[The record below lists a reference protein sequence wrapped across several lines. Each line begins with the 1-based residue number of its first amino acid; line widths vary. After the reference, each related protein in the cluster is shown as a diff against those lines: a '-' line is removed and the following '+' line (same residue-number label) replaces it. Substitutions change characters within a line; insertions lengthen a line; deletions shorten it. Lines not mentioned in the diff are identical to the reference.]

1 MELDPQD
8 DAGLLRRIGAGD
20 VAAFAAL
27 VRRHQAT
34 VLAVALAITG
44 DRGLAEDVTQE
55 ALVKAWRHVGRV
67 REPDRVGAWLA
78 SIARSL
84 ARDRVRRDGRR
95 TRLGGRNPDPHG
107 DRAALAPSALELAVA
122 REDEVLLVEV
132 VTALPAGYREPLL
145 LHYLGGLSL
154 TDIGA
159 ALALGE
165 DAVKQRLSRGRRALR
180 DALGARDVAEP
191 RFARAALA
199 LVPGA
204 AFTDRVVAAAT
215 APPPPPVSGKEAFMR
230 AHPFLAA
237 AVTGAVVVGGGLAVA
252 RSTSSSSPAG
262 TGSSVVPGAAAGQ
275 SAPSSL
281 TRAATPP
288 QARPG
293 AATAGVIAADRA
305 VVAVDGYPSHRDAL
319 LAAIR
324 GARRQAATP
333 AAADAPVVEPK
344 TMIYDFAGETLT
356 AGAEPAPAEPA
367 PASST
372 TLDKRAIRAALV
384 EVRPAILAC
393 YEAGL
398 LRHPGARGTLTLSL
412 TIEGEPGVGGVVSAA
427 EVLPAATTLVDD
439 DLAACAVDVVLG
451 VELPAPVAGT
461 VVTVN
466 YPYVLEPG

>member
-8 DAGLLRRIGAGD
+8 DARLLRRIGAGD

-27 VRRHQAT
+27 VRRHQAA

-44 DRGLAEDVTQE
+44 DRALAEDITQE
-55 ALVKAWRHVGRV
+55 ALVKAWRHVDRV

-95 TRLGGRNPDPHG
+95 RRLAVQHPDPHG
-107 DRAALAPSALELAVA
+107 DRAALAPSALDLAVA
-122 REDEVLLVEV
+122 HEDEALLVEV
-132 VTALPAGYREPLL
+132 IAAMPEGYREPLL

-159 ALALGE
+159 TLALGE

-180 DALGARDVAEP
+180 DALAARAVDEP

-204 AFTDRVVAAAT
+204 AFTDRVVAAAI
-215 APPPPPVSGKEAFMR
+215 APPPSPVAGKESFMR
-230 AHPFLAA
+230 AHPLLAA
-237 AVTGAVVVGGGLAVA
+237 GVAGAVVVGGGLAVA
-252 RSTSSSSPAG
+252 RSTSSSSAPRSSAPSLAWASVADPSPSPRTRAASPPPRAVPATAG
-262 TGSSVVPGAAAGQ
+262 ATAAAG
-275 SAPSSL
+275 
-281 TRAATPP
+281 
-288 QARPG
+288 
-293 AATAGVIAADRA
+293 
-305 VVAVDGYPSHRDAL
+305 VVAAAAAHPSHRDAL

-333 AAADAPVVEPK
+333 VAAGAPTVEPRA
-344 TMIYDFAGETLT
+344 MIYDFAGETLI
-356 AGAEPAPAEPA
+356 AGAEPAPAPLPPA
-367 PASST
+367 PST
-372 TLDKRAIRAALV
+372 TLDKRAIRAALI
-384 EVRPAILAC
+384 EVRPAILVC
-393 YEAGL
+393 YEAAL
-398 LRHPGARGTLTLSL
+398 QRHPGARGTLTLSL

-427 EVLPAATTLVDD
+427 EVLPTATTLDDD
-439 DLAACAVDVVLG
+439 DLAVCAIDVVLG
-451 VELPAPVAGT
+451 VDLPAPVAGT

>member
-55 ALVKAWRHVGRV
+55 ALVKAWRHVDRV

-180 DALGARDVAEP
+180 DALAARDIDEP
-191 RFARAALA
+191 GFARAALA

-204 AFTDRVVAAAT
+204 GFTDRVVAAAT
-215 APPPPPVSGKEAFMR
+215 AAPPPLVPGKESFMR

-237 AVTGAVVVGGGLAVA
+237 AVAGAVVVGGGLAVA
-252 RSTSSSSPAG
+252 RSTSSSSASG
-262 TGSSVVPGAAAGQ
+262 TTSVVPASAAGP
-275 SAPSSL
+275 SAPSPL

-288 QARPG
+288 TPG
-293 AATAGVIAADRA
+293 PAAATAGVTAVARALAAADA
-305 VVAVDGYPSHRDAL
+305 YPSHRDAL

-324 GARRQAATP
+324 GARRLAATP
-333 AAADAPVVEPK
+333 AAPAAPADEPRAM
-344 TMIYDFAGETLT
+344 TYDFAGETLT
-356 AGAEPAPAEPA
+356 AGAEPTPA
-367 PASST
+367 PLPPAPST
-372 TLDKRAIRAALV
+372 TLDKRAIRAALI

-393 YEAGL
+393 YEAAL
-398 LRHPGARGTLTLSL
+398 QRHPGARGTLTLSL

-427 EVLPAATTLVDD
+427 EVLPAATSLADA
-439 DLAACAVDVVLG
+439 DLAACAIDVVLG